1 MPSTKRSHKEVSP
14 APSKGCPMH
23 KGKDAMALENDEENT
38 TKRSPSKRSKNSSSN
53 PSDYRYGRVDGP
65 VKCTWFPGTTEKSPH
80 FHEKHD
86 FGRKKIMNTVLENIG
101 NTPLVRINRITKRE
115 GVKCEILAKCEF
127 FNAGGS
133 VKDRIGLRMIED
145 AEKSGK
151 IKPGYTLIE
160 PTSGNTG
167 IGLALGAAIKGYRII
182 ITLPEKMS
190 AEKVNVLKALGAEII
205 RTPDSAAFDSP
216 DSHIGVAKRLLDE
229 IPNSVILD
237 QYANPGNPLAHYDHT
252 AEEILWSCDNKV
264 DYLVCAAGTGGTLT
278 GTARKIKERCPGVQ
292 IIAVDPI
299 GSILAEPDS
308 LNDYNRLKP
317 YHVEGTGYDFI
328 PTVLDR
334 EIADRWMKTGDRES
348 FLMSRRLIR
357 EEGLLCGGSCGS
369 AMSAAVRL
377 AKELDLAADKR
388 IVVML
393 PDSTRNYMTKFLSD
407 DWMYEKEFVD
417 ENLKH
422 RPQMKTWWSAQRVAD
437 LKLQTPMTITPT
449 VTCQEAIAVLSR
461 EGFDELPVVS
471 EDNEI
476 LGVVTEGNLSA
487 KLVSGRVAPEDAITN
502 VTYSQFKQVSMNTS
516 LGELAHIFDRD
527 HYALVITE
535 QRCFSGKAK
544 EMSTRTVVS
553 GVVTRIDLLDY
564 ISDPPEGKT
573 TNSPLFGPRNTYDS
587 PSLAPTSHSVKE
599 SKKGN

>member
-1 MPSTKRSHKEVSP
+1 M
-14 APSKGCPMH
+14 
-23 KGKDAMALENDEENT
+23 
-38 TKRSPSKRSKNSSSN
+38 
-53 PSDYRYGRVDGP
+53 
-65 VKCTWFPGTTEKSPH
+65 
-80 FHEKHD
+80 
-86 FGRKKIMNTVLENIG
+86 
-101 NTPLVRINRITKRE
+101 
-115 GVKCEILAKCEF
+115 
-127 FNAGGS
+127 
-133 VKDRIGLRMIED
+133 KDRIGLRMIED
-145 AEKSGK
+145 AEKSGR

-190 AEKVNVLKALGAEII
+190 SEKVNVLKALGAEII

-237 QYANPGNPLAHYDHT
+237 QYANPGNPMAHYDHT
-252 AEEILWSCDNKV
+252 AEEILWSCDDKV

-278 GTARKIKERCPGVQ
+278 GTARKLKERCPDIK

-308 LNDYNRLKP
+308 LNDHNRLKP

-334 EIADRWMKTGDRES
+334 ELADRWIKTGDQES

-369 AMSAAVRL
+369 AMSAAIRL
-377 AKELDLAADKR
+377 AKELDLGPDKR

-417 ENLKH
+417 ENIKH
-422 RPQMKTWWSAQRVAD
+422 RPHVQTWWSDQRVAD

-449 VTCQEAIAVLSR
+449 VTCQEAIAVLSK

-476 LGVVTEGNLSA
+476 IGVVTEGNLSA
-487 KLVSGRVAPEDAITN
+487 KLVSGRVQPEDAITN

-527 HYALVITE
+527 HYALVVTE

-564 ISDPPEGKT
+564 ISDPPEGRV
-573 TNSPLFGPRNTYDS
+573 TNSPLFGPRTTLVSGNTS
-587 PSLAPTSHSVKE
+587 PVLASTPHSVKE